1 MSQPVI
7 IAHAGATTA
16 AALATGTRVVRLRR
30 WRVARWLVI
39 IAMAGAWS
47 IRPSALPTEVLYGD
61 GGAAPGAAAVIV
73 PTDSSVTE
81 GGAPVAD
88 SLLLTVNWRLLGT
101 LNYRTGT
108 IPPAITQL
116 TGRPV
121 RIPGF
126 IVPLED
132 LQDKA
137 KEFLLVPYY
146 GACVHTPPP
155 PPNQMVFVEL
165 VGGPRSL
172 TLFDPVWVEGE
183 LHVERVNSPYGA
195 VSYTMTGQ
203 RITSYRER

>member
-1 MSQPVI
+1 MI

-39 IAMAGAWS
+39 IAIAGAWS

-81 GGAPVAD
+81 RGAPAAD

-108 IPPAITQL
+108 VPPAITQL

-183 LHVERVNSPYGA
+183 LHVERVNSLYGA

>member
-39 IAMAGAWS
+39 IAIAGAWS

-61 GGAAPGAAAVIV
+61 GGAAPGAAAAIV

-81 GGAPVAD
+81 RGVPAAD

-101 LNYRTGT
+101 LNNRTGT
-108 IPPAITQL
+108 VPPAITQL

-203 RITSYRER
+203 RITRYRER